1 MNIENALGNAY
12 KILSNNNI
20 RSSKLD
26 SEILMAKA
34 IQKDRKFVI
43 LNLKKEI
50 EKKSFDYFKN
60 LVHQRSSGKP
70 IAYLLGK
77 KNFWN
82 FEFVINKDVL
92 VPRPDTEILVEEVL
106 RITKHRNNL
115 KILDVGIGS
124 GCILLSILN
133 EKKDFYGIGV
143 DVSKKCLD
151 LSTVNAKKIGVINRV
166 KFIKSDVDNFNSGK
180 YDLIISNPPYI
191 KSFDIKYLEKD
202 IVNFEPKLAL
212 DGGLEGLSELSKV
225 INKSSEL
232 IKLGGKLILE
242 IGFDQK
248 NKVKQLLKN
257 KVFYIN
263 KILKD
268 YANKDRCIISTK
280 L

>member
-248 NKVKQLLKN
+248 DKVKQLLKN
-257 KVFYIN
+257 KGFYIN